1 MAATRG
7 YRPILNLIGAFLG
20 VLIFASAALAASVDI
35 MPVSDIKP
43 GMTGYCLTTLKGFEP
58 ERLTFEILGVEGT
71 GPQSYGILFLGTDDK
86 FKRFG
91 ILHGMSGSPCYVN
104 GKLIGALSYGGF
116 AEKEPIGGITPIE
129 EMLRV
134 LEAPVTSESKR
145 SSGGFFAA
153 QAAGL
158 EPYLDE
164 RGRFRLPLRMDAIKN
179 FGQDS
184 TGIEISGALAS
195 GIPLLSQLAGAKLR
209 PIPLSFVSSWAGA
222 SDLLGNLGF
231 EGVHSSS
238 PDPVVVS
245 PESLC
250 PGCPLGSVL
259 VTGDMNLSGMGT
271 LTYIDG
277 DTILAYGHSAYNAGS
292 VSYPMCSGIVHTGFP
307 SYFYSYKMTSASQP
321 LGVITQDRSSAIAG
335 KIGAQ
340 PDLLPAEVWLANAAS
355 DKSRKFHFETIRDR
369 YFTPLLLA
377 LVADYCVYTYQHD
390 SGMLTLDW
398 QILIAVKDRAPIELT
413 DSYSNFDYGF
423 G

>member
-1 MAATRG
+1 MAGTRG
-7 YRPILNLIGAFLG
+7 YRLIPNVIGASLS
-20 VLIFASAALAASVDI
+20 VLILASIALAASVDI
-35 MPVSDIKP
+35 MPVSEIRP

-58 ERLTFEILGVEGT
+58 ERLELEILGVEGT
-71 GPQSYGILFLGTDDK
+71 GPQTYGILFLGTDDK

-129 EMLRV
+129 EMLSV
-134 LEAPVTSESKR
+134 LQAPVTAESKR

-153 QAAGL
+153 KAAGH
-158 EPYLDE
+158 EAYLDE
-164 RGRFRLPLRMDAIKN
+164 RGRFRLPLRVDAIEN
-179 FGQDS
+179 FGQGS
-184 TGIEISGALAS
+184 AGIEILGATGSGSPA
-195 GIPLLSQLAGAKLR
+195 LSQLVGAKLR

-222 SDLLGNLGF
+222 NDLLGDLGF
-231 EGVHSSS
+231 ESVHSSS
-238 PDPVVVS
+238 PDPVVVA
-245 PESLC
+245 PESLR

-307 SYFYSYKMTSASQP
+307 SYLYSYKMTSSSQP
-321 LGVITQDRSSAIAG
+321 LGVITQDRSPAIAG
-335 KIGAQ
+335 KIGVK
-340 PDLLPAEVWLANAAS
+340 PDLLPAEVWLSNAAS
-355 DKSRKFHFETIRDR
+355 DESRRFHFETIRDR
-369 YFTPLLLA
+369 YFTPVLLA
-377 LVADYCVYTYQHD
+377 LVADYCVSTYQHD

-398 QILIAVKDRAPIELT
+398 QILVALKDRAPIELT